1 MVVIRRELPRTRVA
15 NPAAKACRIAKRE
28 GSPFRGS
35 LGLRSR
41 SPAFMIDGLL
51 KDLRGR
57 FSLNCDANSPDEAKH
72 LSRHRRDHLLLVLPF
87 RQEPHIALVKS
98 MHRL

>member
-15 NPAAKACRIAKRE
+15 NPAEKACRIAKHE

-41 SPAFMIDGLL
+41 GPAFMIDEFLN
-51 KDLRGR
+51 DLRGR
-57 FSLNCDANSPDEAKH
+57 LSLNCDTDSPDEAKH
-72 LSRHRRDHLLLVLPF
+72 LARHRRDDLLLVLPL
-87 RQEPHIALVKS
+87 RQEPHITLVKP
-98 MHRL
+98 MH